1 MLPGT
6 IMVFIASWL
15 YMEAAPPKE
24 NPTPAE
30 QTSKDE
36 AASISIIGKL
46 VAVSKVRLLPPPYPA
61 VVYQLD

>member
-1 MLPGT
+1 
-6 IMVFIASWL
+6 MVFIASWL

-24 NPTPAE
+24 NLTPAG

-46 VAVSKVRLLPPPYPA
+46 VAVSKVRLLSPTLPCCGLPAELTPP
-61 VVYQLD
+61 L

>member
-24 NPTPAE
+24 TLSPAE

-36 AASISIIGKL
+36 AANASIIGKL
-46 VAVSKVRLLPPPYPA
+46 VAISKVCSLEPLILYFTG
-61 VVYQLD
+61 